1 MIRIDSAKIHLW
13 HQTQEQL
20 YKHKSLFYTKWFF
33 SENEIRVLFHW
44 WIHAQAWI
52 LTYENQTFLWEL
64 KIVGVASV
72 PIIVQN
78 NYCIIPHEICQ

>member
-44 WIHAQAWI
+44 WIHVQAWI
-52 LTYENQTFLWEL
+52 WTTENQIFLWEL